1 MTKKMQKKIEVF
13 KLEERVLF
21 DAAAAAD
28 IVEAMQNDPAV
39 QNQQSESERQAQ
51 EEQNALKNAAPEN
64 LAARAEEEAK
74 NGIVQP
80 TTTEVVATSDAD
92 AAVQALVEGAIPAA
106 EVAGVEN
113 TEAETETDAAELT
126 GEAETVELTG
136 EAADVETDVKAVE
149 GLRKKPVKRWW
160 KWNLLRMLTMMTR
173 WRLWKPSSP
182 RLWKMA
188 GNW

>member
-113 TEAETETDAAELT
+113 TEAETDAAELT

-149 GLRKKPVKRWW
+149 GSAEEAGETVVEVE
-160 KWNLLRMLTMMTR
+160 
-173 WRLWKPSSP
+173 SSD
-182 RLWKMA
+182 
-188 GNW
+188 GDVVHIFVE